1 MHGDCSTP
9 RLGSMILTALEASI
23 DARIRDNSVA
33 TRGRSDHLGQH
44 MLKLEYFCLCGLV
57 TDG

>member
-1 MHGDCSTP
+1 
-9 RLGSMILTALEASI
+9 MILTALEASI